1 LGKRNE
7 NFTLFIVKPFVMK
20 EKNLRSYIR
29 EMIQEEIE
37 LKEFDAILSKK
48 ADWKEEAKT
57 LRSNL
62 TDLLKNIEN
71 DEYQD
76 GLKTIEDVMS
86 KLSNWKTK
94 INKFL

>member
-1 LGKRNE
+1 ME
-7 NFTLFIVKPFVMK
+7 NKK
-20 EKNLRSYIR
+20 LRSFIR

-48 ADWKEEAKT
+48 ADWTEEAKT
-57 LRSNL
+57 LRGNL

-76 GLKTIEDVMS
+76 GLKTIDAVMS
-86 KLSNWKTK
+86 KLKDWKTK

>member
-1 LGKRNE
+1 ME
-7 NFTLFIVKPFVMK
+7 NKK
-20 EKNLRSYIR
+20 LRSFIR

>member
-1 LGKRNE
+1 
-7 NFTLFIVKPFVMK
+7 MK

-71 DEYQD
+71 DEYED
-76 GLKTIEDVMS
+76 GLKTIDDVTE
-86 KLSNWKTK
+86 KLKNWKTK

>member
-1 LGKRNE
+1 ME
-7 NFTLFIVKPFVMK
+7 NKK
-20 EKNLRSYIR
+20 LRSFIR
-29 EMIQEEIE
+29 EMIQKEIE

-57 LRSNL
+57 LRGNL

-76 GLKTIEDVMS
+76 GLETIDAVMS

>member
-1 LGKRNE
+1 ME
-7 NFTLFIVKPFVMK
+7 NKK
-20 EKNLRSYIR
+20 LRSFIR

-48 ADWKEEAKT
+48 SDWKEEAKT
-57 LRSNL
+57 LRGNL

-76 GLKTIEDVMS
+76 GLKTIDDVVS
-86 KLSNWKTK
+86 KLKDWKGK
-94 INKFL
+94 IQKFL

>member
-1 LGKRNE
+1 
-7 NFTLFIVKPFVMK
+7 MK
-20 EKNLRSYIR
+20 EKNLRIYIR

-71 DEYQD
+71 DEYED
-76 GLKTIEDVMS
+76 GLKTIDDVTE
-86 KLSNWKTK
+86 KLKNWKTK

>member
-1 LGKRNE
+1 MSKRNE
-7 NFTLFIVKPFVMK
+7 NFILFIVKPFVMK
-20 EKNLRSYIR
+20 EKNLRIYIR

-71 DEYQD
+71 DEYED
-76 GLKTIEDVMS
+76 GLKTIDDVTE
-86 KLSNWKTK
+86 KLKNWKTK

>member
-1 LGKRNE
+1 
-7 NFTLFIVKPFVMK
+7 MK

-76 GLKTIEDVMS
+76 GLKTIDDVMS

>member
-1 LGKRNE
+1 
-7 NFTLFIVKPFVMK
+7 MK

-71 DEYQD
+71 DEYEN
-76 GLKTIEDVMS
+76 GLKTIDDVTS
-86 KLSNWKTK
+86 KLKDWKGK
-94 INKFL
+94 IQKFL

>member
-1 LGKRNE
+1 
-7 NFTLFIVKPFVMK
+7 MK
-20 EKNLRSYIR
+20 EKNLRSFIR

-57 LRSNL
+57 LRANL

>member
-1 LGKRNE
+1 
-7 NFTLFIVKPFVMK
+7 MK

-48 ADWKEEAKT
+48 SDWKEEAKT

>member
-1 LGKRNE
+1 
-7 NFTLFIVKPFVMK
+7 
-20 EKNLRSYIR
+20 
-29 EMIQEEIE
+29 MIQEEIE

>member
-1 LGKRNE
+1 
-7 NFTLFIVKPFVMK
+7 MK
-20 EKNLRSYIR
+20 ENNLRSYIR

>member
-1 LGKRNE
+1 
-7 NFTLFIVKPFVMK
+7 MK
-20 EKNLRSYIR
+20 EKNLRIFIR

-48 ADWKEEAKT
+48 AEWKEEAKT

-71 DEYQD
+71 DEYED
-76 GLKTIEDVMS
+76 GLKTIDDVTE
-86 KLSNWKTK
+86 KLKSWKTK

>member
-1 LGKRNE
+1 
-7 NFTLFIVKPFVMK
+7 MK
-20 EKNLRSYIR
+20 EKNLRSFIR

>member
-20 EKNLRSYIR
+20 EKNLRIFIR

-71 DEYQD
+71 DEYED
-76 GLKTIEDVMS
+76 GLKTIDDVTE
-86 KLSNWKTK
+86 KLKSWKTK

>member
-1 LGKRNE
+1 MGKRNE
-7 NFTLFIVKPFVMK
+7 NFTLFIVKSFVMK
-20 EKNLRSYIR
+20 ENNLRSFIR

-48 ADWKEEAKT
+48 AEWKEEAKT

-71 DEYQD
+71 DEYED
-76 GLKTIEDVMS
+76 GLKTIDDVTE
-86 KLSNWKTK
+86 KLKSWKTK

>member
-1 LGKRNE
+1 ME
-7 NFTLFIVKPFVMK
+7 NKK
-20 EKNLRSYIR
+20 LRSFIR

-37 LKEFDAILSKK
+37 LKEFDVILSKK

-57 LRSNL
+57 LRGNL

-76 GLKTIEDVMS
+76 GLKTIDNVMS

>member
-1 LGKRNE
+1 
-7 NFTLFIVKPFVMK
+7 MK
-20 EKNLRSYIR
+20 EKNLRIYIR

-71 DEYQD
+71 DEYED
-76 GLKTIEDVMS
+76 GLKTIDDVTE
-86 KLSNWKTK
+86 KLKSWKIK

>member
-1 LGKRNE
+1 
-7 NFTLFIVKPFVMK
+7 MK

-57 LRSNL
+57 LRSDL

-71 DEYQD
+71 DEYED
-76 GLKTIEDVMS
+76 GLKTIDDVTT
-86 KLSNWKTK
+86 KLKSWKTK
-94 INKFL
+94 IQKFL

>member
-20 EKNLRSYIR
+20 EKNLRIFIR

-37 LKEFDAILSKK
+37 LKEFDAILNKK

-71 DEYQD
+71 DEYED
-76 GLKTIEDVMS
+76 GLKTIDDVTE
-86 KLSNWKTK
+86 KLKSWKTK

>member
-1 LGKRNE
+1 MENKKLRN
-7 NFTLFIVKPFVMK
+7 F
-20 EKNLRSYIR
+20 IR

-37 LKEFDAILSKK
+37 LKEFDVILSKK

-57 LRSNL
+57 LRGNL

-76 GLKTIEDVMS
+76 GLKTIDNVMS

>member
-1 LGKRNE
+1 MGKRNE

-20 EKNLRSYIR
+20 EKNLRIFIR

-71 DEYQD
+71 DEYED
-76 GLKTIEDVMS
+76 GLKTIDDVTE
-86 KLSNWKTK
+86 KLKSWKTK

>member
-1 LGKRNE
+1 ME
-7 NFTLFIVKPFVMK
+7 NKK
-20 EKNLRSYIR
+20 LRSFIR

-57 LRSNL
+57 LRGNL

-76 GLKTIEDVMS
+76 GLKTIDDVMS

>member
-1 LGKRNE
+1 ME
-7 NFTLFIVKPFVMK
+7 NKK
-20 EKNLRSYIR
+20 LRSFIR

-48 ADWKEEAKT
+48 ADWKEEAKK
-57 LRSNL
+57 LRGNL

-76 GLKTIEDVMS
+76 GLETIDDVMS
-86 KLSNWKTK
+86 KLKDWKGK

>member
-1 LGKRNE
+1 MGKRNE

-20 EKNLRSYIR
+20 EKNLRIFIR

-48 ADWKEEAKT
+48 AEWKEEAKT

-71 DEYQD
+71 DEYED
-76 GLKTIEDVMS
+76 GLKTIDDVTE
-86 KLSNWKTK
+86 KLKNWKTK

>member
-1 LGKRNE
+1 
-7 NFTLFIVKPFVMK
+7 MK
-20 EKNLRSYIR
+20 ENNLRSFIR

-48 ADWKEEAKT
+48 AEWKEEAKT

-71 DEYQD
+71 DEYED
-76 GLKTIEDVMS
+76 GLKTIDDVTE
-86 KLSNWKTK
+86 KLKSWKTK

>member
-1 LGKRNE
+1 ME
-7 NFTLFIVKPFVMK
+7 NKK
-20 EKNLRSYIR
+20 LRSFIR

-57 LRSNL
+57 LRGNL

-71 DEYQD
+71 DKYQD
-76 GLKTIEDVMS
+76 GLKTIDDVMS

>member
-1 LGKRNE
+1 MGKRNE

>member
-1 LGKRNE
+1 
-7 NFTLFIVKPFVMK
+7 MK

-57 LRSNL
+57 LRTNL

-76 GLKTIEDVMS
+76 GLKTIEDVIS

>member
-20 EKNLRSYIR
+20 EKNLRIFIR

-48 ADWKEEAKT
+48 AEWKEEAKT

-71 DEYQD
+71 DEYED
-76 GLKTIEDVMS
+76 GLKTIDDVTE
-86 KLSNWKTK
+86 KLKNWKTK

>member
-1 LGKRNE
+1 
-7 NFTLFIVKPFVMK
+7 MK

>member
-1 LGKRNE
+1 MSKRNE

-71 DEYQD
+71 DEYED
-76 GLKTIEDVMS
+76 GLKTIDDVTE
-86 KLSNWKTK
+86 KLKNWKTK